1 MKYMIGIDIGG
12 TNTRVALINENYEII
27 LREQFS
33 TNIEDPQI
41 TLKQIK
47 SLIDNF
53 HVDILGVGVS
63 CPGPLDLIYG
73 KILTPP
79 NLGKK
84 WWNFE
89 IEKEMSNLLG
99 LPVYLENDANLA
111 ALAEAIVGKGKAFNY
126 VVFMTISTG
135 IGSGFVINQQIY
147 HGAHGFA
154 HEVTN
159 IPFWRDGPSHGNI
172 YPGGIEA
179 ISSGTAIT
187 MRAQK
192 AGLLVNHAG
201 EVYQLAINGNVEAI
215 KILDDAK
222 EYLANEI
229 AAVYALLDPEIVV
242 LGGSVAIKIP
252 GFVDEVKQRVK
263 QRCYDNVAEI
273 VNIEKTNLNEDS
285 GLLGAAILA
294 LYRHKKNDHINMPS

>member
-27 LREQFS
+27 QREQFS

-63 CPGPLDLIYG
+63 CPGPLDLIHG

-89 IEKEMSNLLG
+89 I
-99 LPVYLENDANLA
+99 DANLA

-154 HEVTN
+154 HEVAN

-201 EVYQLAINGNVEAI
+201 EVYQLAVNGNVEAI
-215 KILDDAK
+215 NILDDAK
-222 EYLANEI
+222 EYLHYWI
-229 AAVYALLDPEIVV
+229 QKL
-242 LGGSVAIKIP
+242 
-252 GFVDEVKQRVK
+252 
-263 QRCYDNVAEI
+263 
-273 VNIEKTNLNEDS
+273 
-285 GLLGAAILA
+285 
-294 LYRHKKNDHINMPS
+294 

>member
-1 MKYMIGIDIGG
+1 MKYMAGIDIGG

-27 LREQFS
+27 QREQFL
-33 TNIEDPQI
+33 TNVEDPQL
-41 TLKQIK
+41 TLDQIK
-47 SLIDNF
+47 LIIDNF
-53 HVDILGVGVS
+53 NVDILGVGVS
-63 CPGPLDLIYG
+63 CPGPLDLIHNR
-73 KILTPP
+73 ILTPP

-89 IEKEMSNLLG
+89 IEKEMNKILG

-111 ALAEAIVGKGKAFNY
+111 ALAEAIIGKGKSFNY

-135 IGSGFVINQQIY
+135 IGSGFVVNHQIY

-154 HEVTN
+154 HEVAN
-159 IPFWRDGPSHGNI
+159 IPFWKDGPSHGNI

-187 MRAQK
+187 NRAQQ
-192 AGLLVNHAG
+192 AGLSVNHAG
-201 EVYQLAINGNVEAI
+201 EVYQLAEKGNIEAI
-215 KILDDAK
+215 NILDDAK

-229 AAVYALLDPEIVV
+229 AAVYAFLDPDIVV

-252 GFVDEVKQRVK
+252 GFVEEIKQKVK
-263 QRCYDNVAEI
+263 QRCFENVAEI
-273 VNIEKTNLNEDS
+273 VNIEKTDLNEDS
-285 GLLGAAILA
+285 GLLGAGILV
-294 LYRHKKNDHINMPS
+294 LHRSKKE